1 MAYFPQERS
10 KDPKA
15 TLLQRGQDRAL
26 ARVLVEDLEKALQGS
41 QEEVVRLQAM
51 VVQAKD
57 LLRQLE
63 AKAALKAVPQFQV
76 PRLKAEEFQASK
88 AEGWRH

>member
-15 TLLQRGQDRAL
+15 ALLQQGQDRAL
-26 ARVLVEDLEKALQGS
+26 ARVLVADLEKALQDS

-51 VVQAKD
+51 VAQAKV

-63 AKAALKAVPQFQV
+63 AKAALKAAPQFHQD
-76 PRLKAEEFQASK
+76 PREKK
-88 AEGWRH
+88 AEGWHH

>member
-15 TLLQRGQDRAL
+15 ALLQQGQDRAL
-26 ARVLVEDLEKALQGS
+26 ARVLVADLEKALQES

-57 LLRQLE
+57 LLRLLE
-63 AKAALKAVPQFQV
+63 AKGAPQFQA
-76 PRLKAEEFQASK
+76 PRVKDFQAPRVK
-88 AEGWRH
+88 AEGWHH